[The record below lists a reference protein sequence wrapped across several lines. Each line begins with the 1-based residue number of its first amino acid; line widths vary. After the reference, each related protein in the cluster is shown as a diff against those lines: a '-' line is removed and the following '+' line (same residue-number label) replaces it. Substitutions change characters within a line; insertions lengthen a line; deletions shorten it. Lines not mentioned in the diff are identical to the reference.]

1 MFCTKCGKENPDG
14 TMFCGECGAQ
24 MGGANPTPQVVQAQQ
39 VPPQQN
45 PQPTNP
51 VNQPNPVSTSNPVN
65 QPNPISSN
73 NQSNNTEPKPKSD
86 GKYAVMSVGEYFG
99 SMLIMAIPVIGWIF
113 AIIWALGGTKKVNK
127 ANLARATLI
136 NIVICIAIWIAVGSA
151 VKLVADT
158 LVGAVGGFIPGMGT
172 SEGFDIDSLFGG
184 DANSLDGML
193 DSLMQQL
200 DGGGYTS
207 L

>member
-14 TMFCGECGAQ
+14 TKFCGSCGAEI
-24 MGGANPTPQVVQAQQ
+24 GNPTPQTAGQA
-39 VPPQQN
+39 
-45 PQPTNP
+45 
-51 VNQPNPVSTSNPVN
+51 VNQPQQSNPIQNN
-65 QPNPISSN
+65 QPVN
-73 NQSNNTEPKPKSD
+73 NEEPKPKSD
-86 GKYAVMSVGEYFG
+86 SKYAVMSVGEFFG

-113 AIIWALGGTKKVNK
+113 AIIWACGGTKKVNK

-136 NIVICIAIWIAVGSA
+136 NIAITIAIWFAVGSV
-151 VKLVADT
+151 VKLAINTVGEM
-158 LVGAVGGFIPGMGT
+158 VGAAIPGISS
-172 SEGFDIDSLFGG
+172 SEGFDIGSLFGG

-200 DGGGYTS
+200 DGGSYTS